1 MVQEIYIIDDD
12 ESSLLVFRELF
23 KNDHE
28 FKFLSV
34 KSDQIDRAL
43 KNIPSII
50 IINEDAIKIDV
61 IELCDKI
68 RKDDD
73 NSITPIIVVS
83 SNADKEHRIAILKE
97 SVEYYIRKPV
107 NAEYLYY
114 TIKNLKTGKYLNK
127 LKSYSIQ

>member
-43 KNIPSII
+43 KNI
-50 IINEDAIKIDV
+50 
-61 IELCDKI
+61 
-68 RKDDD
+68 
-73 NSITPIIVVS
+73 
-83 SNADKEHRIAILKE
+83 
-97 SVEYYIRKPV
+97 
-107 NAEYLYY
+107 
-114 TIKNLKTGKYLNK
+114 
-127 LKSYSIQ
+127 Q